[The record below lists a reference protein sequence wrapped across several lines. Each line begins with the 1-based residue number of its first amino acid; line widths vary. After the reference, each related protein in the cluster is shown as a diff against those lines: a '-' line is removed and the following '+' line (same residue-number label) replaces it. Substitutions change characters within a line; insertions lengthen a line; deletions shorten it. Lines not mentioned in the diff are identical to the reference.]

1 MLKKL
6 YTNKSNFSY
15 VANYLYVPILAILGL
30 VLTTY
35 ILVKFKEEYVAVFNI
50 TYLTMIIS
58 SVVILFGLSDAVI
71 KLSKNN
77 HEILNLAIYRLIK
90 NSLIFL
96 SIFSIFFLTNNF
108 LDIITIN
115 FNYILGIY
123 FSPLLAINKI
133 FFSYLISNGKLIRFA
148 TMQITRV
155 ILLFSFTI
163 LFLQVADKNYCF
175 GLSFLSCEL
184 ILMII
189 FIYKN
194 QIKIKKVYSKFDNL
208 RDFSIKVYLN
218 SVLLETQFKSE
229 ILILSIFLYQK
240 ESGIFSYMIF
250 FFEGFYEISNVLKNI
265 LTSKYL
271 DLINSKNKLKK
282 AFITHGFF
290 NLTLNLLLILIAIFI
305 LYVLYFYFNIPAF
318 IVIIKSLLIVSIGYL
333 LFTFFH
339 PSENIFIVF
348 GRPEYQS
355 LYRLLSSIFN
365 IFGAII
371 MINFFGLM
379 GACINLSL
387 SFVFASL
394 LLLFF
399 INRLKKD
406 NGY

>member
-1 MLKKL
+1 
-6 YTNKSNFSY
+6 
-15 VANYLYVPILAILGL
+15 
-30 VLTTY
+30 
-35 ILVKFKEEYVAVFNI
+35 
-50 TYLTMIIS
+50 MIIS

-96 SIFSIFFLTNNF
+96 LIFSFFFLINNF
-108 LDIITIN
+108 LDIIKIN

-155 ILLFSFTI
+155 ILLFSFTL

-184 ILMII
+184 LLMII
-189 FIYKN
+189 FIYTN
-194 QIKIKKVYSKFDNL
+194 QIKIRKVYSKFDNL

-229 ILILSIFLYQK
+229 ILILSIFFYQK

-290 NLTLNLLLILIAIFI
+290 NLILN
-305 LYVLYFYFNIPAF
+305 FY
-318 IVIIKSLLIVSIGYL
+318 
-333 LFTFFH
+333 
-339 PSENIFIVF
+339 
-348 GRPEYQS
+348 
-355 LYRLLSSIFN
+355 
-365 IFGAII
+365 
-371 MINFFGLM
+371 
-379 GACINLSL
+379 
-387 SFVFASL
+387 
-394 LLLFF
+394 
-399 INRLKKD
+399 
-406 NGY
+406 